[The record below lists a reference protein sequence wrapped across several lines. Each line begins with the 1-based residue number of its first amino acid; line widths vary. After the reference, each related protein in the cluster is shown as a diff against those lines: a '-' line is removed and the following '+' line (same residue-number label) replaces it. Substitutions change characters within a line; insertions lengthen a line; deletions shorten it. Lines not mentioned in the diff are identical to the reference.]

1 MDPEWL
7 VTFLTVAERGGVL
20 AASRAMHVSQPA
32 LSARLRRLEDAV
44 GQALFDRSAQGMTL
58 TDAGQRLLPVARKL
72 PKVLREA
79 VEAVDPAAAARMAGP
94 LRLSASTTLADF
106 VLPFLLAEYA
116 QTHYVPG
123 LELRVGNTDE
133 VLGAVRSGRVAL
145 GMVEGL
151 RRAAGLHLEP
161 FAHDEI
167 VPVYAPDRLPHEIL
181 RKLKKIKTVHDLAK
195 LPLLWREPG
204 SGTRRVIE
212 EAFQHEGVPAS
223 ELRTDF
229 VLGGTLALRGVA
241 LAGLGIAFLP
251 RRTIRQELVLGRLT
265 IVEKPVLRVQ
275 RTFSWVTASG
285 ALPAELETFCSWI
298 NAHIHRDDV
307 TPAAQQTFTP

>member
-20 AASRAMHVSQPA
+20 AAARAMHVSQPA

-58 TDAGQRLLPVARKL
+58 TEAGHRLLPVARKL

-79 VEAVDPAAAARMAGP
+79 IEAVDPEAAARLTGP

-106 VLPFLLAEYA
+106 VLPPLLAKYM
-116 QTHYVPG
+116 QTHRVPG

-145 GMVEGL
+145 GVVEGL

-161 FAHDEI
+161 FAYDEI
-167 VPVYAPDRLPHEIL
+167 VPVFAPDRLPRNIL
-181 RKLKKIKTVHDLAK
+181 QKIHDTKTVNDLAK

-212 EAFQHEGVPAS
+212 DAFQHEGVPVS
-223 ELRTDF
+223 ELRIDF
-229 VLGGTLALRGVA
+229 VLGGTLALRGAA

-251 RRTIRQELVLGRLT
+251 RRTIVQELMLGRLA
-265 IVEKPVLRVQ
+265 VVDKPTLCVQ

-285 ALPAELETFCSWI
+285 ALPVELETFCNWI
-298 NAHIHRDDV
+298 NTHIHRGD
-307 TPAAQQTFTP
+307 TLSPGQQHRIP

>member
-1 MDPEWL
+1 MVNSLPKVDPEWL
-7 VTFLTVAERGGVL
+7 VTFLTIAECGGVL

-58 TDAGQRLLPVARKL
+58 TEAGRRLLPVARKL

-79 VEAVDPAAAARMAGP
+79 VEAVDPAAGMRLAGP

-106 VLPFLLAEYA
+106 VLPQLLAEYA
-116 QTHYVPG
+116 RTRGVPG

-145 GMVEGL
+145 GAVEGL

-161 FAHDEI
+161 FANDEI
-167 VPVYAPDRLPHEIL
+167 IPVYSPDRLPRDL
-181 RKLKKIKTVHDLAK
+181 QKKLQKVTRVRDLAG

-204 SGTRRVIE
+204 SGTRRVVE
-212 EAFQHEGVPAS
+212 DAFRRRGVPVS

-229 VLGGTLALRGVA
+229 VLGGTLALRGAA
-241 LAGLGIAFLP
+241 LAGLGVAFLP
-251 RRTIRQELVLGRLT
+251 RRTIGQELALGRLA
-265 IVEKPVLRVQ
+265 VLEKPGLRVR
-275 RTFSWVTASG
+275 RTFSWVMVSG
-285 ALPAELETFCSWI
+285 TLPAELEAFRHWA
-298 NAHIHRDDV
+298 NARVRSDD
-307 TPAAQQTFTP
+307 AL